1 MSRQFTRRR
10 RHGDARR
17 HRSTATVRLTRPGRR
32 TRPHR
37 ATAGAGVHRVGRRRD
52 HRGVPRLRR
61 PHARRGGT
69 TAVSPKPSRSSAN
82 EGTAWCSTARRAID
96 SLNASERQL
105 VSDDSRRHHRARR
118 DHRRACPRR
127 LPLLHRDAD
136 SEYAV
141 TALTAPVFGPDGEI
155 ILVLTLV
162 GFAGPV
168 RADTLPRYAAR
179 MFEAT
184 SAIEAT
190 MTGRRGQP

>member
-1 MSRQFTRRR
+1 M
-10 RHGDARR
+10 
-17 HRSTATVRLTRPGRR
+17 
-32 TRPHR
+32 
-37 ATAGAGVHRVGRRRD
+37 
-52 HRGVPRLRR
+52 
-61 PHARRGGT
+61 
-69 TAVSPKPSRSSAN
+69 
-82 EGTAWCSTARRAID
+82 
-96 SLNASERQL
+96 
-105 VSDDSRRHHRARR
+105 
-118 DHRRACPRR
+118 
-127 LPLLHRDAD
+127 LHRDAD

-190 MTGRRGQP
+190 MTGRRGQPDAHRGMASS